1 MAHVRRR
8 RGCHPVATMSNLSRR
23 PGSGLS
29 RSARERRAFQLLVV
43 GGGAGAVAV
52 VTFVLALVGVIG
64 WGIFLLALIVA
75 GVSGVLFR
83 RTVGR

>member
-1 MAHVRRR
+1 
-8 RGCHPVATMSNLSRR
+8 VATMSNLSRR

-64 WGIFLLALIVA
+64 WGIFLLALVVA

>member
-8 RGCHPVATMSNLSRR
+8 GGCHPVETMSNLSRR

-52 VTFVLALVGVIG
+52 VTFVLALVGVVG

-75 GVSGVLFR
+75 GVSGFLFR
-83 RTVGR
+83 RTVGQ